1 MLNRTDLAL
10 ESAESVRTNGE
21 LPKGI
26 SIEVERLAGFEITTV
41 SITQEEAAERIGKPK
56 GKYITV
62 EAKNRLDFP
71 DEISERQIKALAKL
85 LRSLINGSE
94 SVLVAGLG
102 NDDIT
107 PDSLGVRTAKSIFAT
122 HHIKE
127 NAPEVLGVPTGDV
140 SVLITGVMGKTGIE
154 SSDVVKAVCER
165 IKPSCVIAVDALACS
180 NVSHL
185 GKTVQ
190 ITDTGISPGSGV
202 ANARRE
208 LSISTLGVKC
218 IAIGIPTVCD
228 LGNGSDLMVTP
239 RTIDKMIFKSSR
251 LLSASINRA
260 LHPHLSSKELEILTE
275 QK

>member
-26 SIEVERLAGFEITTV
+26 LIDVERSADFEVTTV
-41 SITQEEAAERIGKPK
+41 RITEDEASERIGKPK
-56 GKYITV
+56 GTYITV
-62 EAKNRLDFP
+62 ESKNRLDFP
-71 DEISERQIKALAKL
+71 SEISERQIKTLSKI
-85 LRSLINGSE
+85 LRSLIDDQKN
-94 SVLVAGLG
+94 VLVIGLG

-107 PDSLGVRTAKSIFAT
+107 PDSLGVRTAKNIFAT
-122 HHIKE
+122 RHIKE
-127 NAPEVLGVPTGDV
+127 HAPEALDVRTGDV

-180 NVSHL
+180 DASHL

-202 ANARRE
+202 ANSRRE

-228 LGNGSDLMVTP
+228 LNNGSDLMVTP
-239 RTIDKMIFKSSR
+239 RTIDKMIFKSTR
-251 LLSASINRA
+251 LLSGSINRA
-260 LHPHLSSKELEILTE
+260 LHPNMSSKELEILTE
-275 QK
+275 QI